1 MFNRT
6 KNKCLWM
13 YTMKVNSGFST
24 EYWKTLTLWNLA
36 TLRIWL
42 GAHEHDWNEI
52 PRNRREETKPIRYN
66 NKKKTRFAVVLFDLF
81 NKWNGN
87 DTPKQTRCFF
97 FLYEES
103 ARVYWTIVV
112 CVCATTLAWQSFFFF
127 WSFSKRCDY
136 HNGIMKNLHFVRS
149 NIWPMYASFL

>member
-1 MFNRT
+1 
-6 KNKCLWM
+6 M

-112 CVCATTLAWQSFFFF
+112 CVCATTLAWQSFFFGH
-127 WSFSKRCDY
+127 SQ
-136 HNGIMKNLHFVRS
+136 NGVIITMELWRIFILYGPIFDQCTRHFYS
-149 NIWPMYASFL
+149 DGI